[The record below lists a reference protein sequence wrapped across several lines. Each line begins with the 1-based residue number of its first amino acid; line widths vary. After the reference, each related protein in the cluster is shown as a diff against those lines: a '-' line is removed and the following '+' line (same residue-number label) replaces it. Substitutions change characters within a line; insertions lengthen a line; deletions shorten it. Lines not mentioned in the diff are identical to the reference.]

1 MICILIIWIKNYV
14 IVRVA
19 NIKNFMR
26 SIYEIFIDK
35 IRMFTKKIVWF
46 CMAIKSTN
54 DNKSGEKKCTKK

>member
-1 MICILIIWIKNYV
+1 MKD
-14 IVRVA
+14 A